1 MWNKDEEFF
10 FINGINECLGAIDKV
25 KEEHEEALRKVEPLY
40 EEVVGLKYELSKS
53 IKKFFE
59 PILNKCFR
67 SKLDPEYYFIV
78 KDIPDVNGGWDIPV
92 YQIPYYSIRDAVL
105 EEDYLRPVGVTLSN
119 FYESFWSIAEEI
131 TFEEFMKK
139 YHEMTDKRIRY
150 LVYGETFDY

>member
-25 KEEHEEALRKVEPLY
+25 KEEHEEALRKIEPLY
-40 EEVVGLKYELSKS
+40 EEAEELKDELSKA
-53 IKKFFE
+53 IKDFFE

-67 SKLDPEYYFIV
+67 SKQDPEYYFIV
-78 KDIPDVNGGWDIPV
+78 RDIPRITEGWNIPV
-92 YQIPYYSIRDAVL
+92 YQIPNYGIKNVVL

-119 FYESFWSIAEEI
+119 FYESFWSVAEEI

-150 LVYGETFDY
+150 LVYGETFD